1 MRLPFKSFLAVV
13 LALGACSAAQAQV
26 PKPVD
31 IAACNQEAQEAVSK
45 GPSSRDA
52 SPNAKDQSRA
62 ATARRGDA
70 PAASPSSADPQIEG
84 MDPEGAKDAV
94 YQAVYRTCMR
104 KGGF

>member
-1 MRLPFKSFLAVV
+1 MRLPLRSFLAAV
-13 LALGACSAAQAQV
+13 LVLGACSAAQAQV
-26 PKPVD
+26 PKTAD

-52 SPNAKDQSRA
+52 SPNTKDQSRA

-70 PAASPSSADPQIEG
+70 PAASPSLADPQLEG
-84 MDPEGAKDAV
+84 MDTEGAKDPV